1 MSSRQDKER
10 ESRLQPKRIQKA
22 VDELNRRK
30 IQIISIDETSV
41 KFNYKDNVITF
52 YPYSGWH
59 SGKGIK
65 DGRGFNKLINQIN
78 K

>member
-1 MSSRQDKER
+1 MSKRLDQER
-10 ESRLQPKRIQKA
+10 EKRLQPKRIQKA